1 MSARRGF
8 TLIELLV
15 VIAVIAAL
23 AGMSLA
29 GLSVLRRQSKV
40 ASTLDLMT
48 HVTTAVDAYLH
59 EYRRLG
65 NNPTTGIEFLQD
77 PWWHFHK
84 DQREHK
90 KQPLLDVKLERLVE
104 KTGPGSCKRPAA
116 VHTATHITDFF
127 GSTPGNVLSFTLVN
141 NNKGSGPNTAY
152 AHCII
157 LRSSAGTV
165 GDPKDD
171 LFYAYSADKASWR
184 KIKYDELVPF
194 GAELDPVVTLNP
206 VWVDPL
212 SY

>member
-1 MSARRGF
+1 MSPRRGF
-8 TLIELLV
+8 TLIELMI
-15 VIAVIAAL
+15 VIAIIAAL

-29 GLSVLRRQSKV
+29 VLSILRRQARI

-48 HVTTAVDAYLH
+48 HITTAVDAYLH

-65 NNPTTGIEFLQD
+65 NNPTSGIEFLQD
-77 PWWHFHK
+77 PWAHLYK
-84 DQREHK
+84 NPLKEK
-90 KQPLLDVKLERLVE
+90 KTPFIEIKSERLVQQL
-104 KTGPGSCKRPAA
+104 GPGACKRADAPQ
-116 VHTATHITDFF
+116 TATHFTDFF
-127 GSTPGNVLSFTLVN
+127 GNNAANVFSFTLFN

-157 LRSSAGTV
+157 LRSSAGTF

-184 KIKYDELVPF
+184 KLKYEDVAAF
-194 GAELDPVVTLNP
+194 GTELDPPVTIDLT
-206 VWVDPL
+206 WKDPL

>member
-8 TLIELLV
+8 TLIELLI

-29 GLSVLRRQSKV
+29 GLAVLRRQAKI

-65 NNPTTGIEFLQD
+65 NDPVTGIEFLRD

-84 DQREHK
+84 DLREHN
-90 KQPLLDVKLERLVE
+90 KQPLLEVKLERLVE
-104 KTGPGSCKRPAA
+104 KTGAGTCQRPQA

-127 GSTPGNVLSFTLVN
+127 GATPANVLSFTLAN
-141 NNKGSGPNTAY
+141 HNKGSGANTAY

-157 LRSSAGTV
+157 LRSSAGTLAE
-165 GDPKDD
+165 PKDD

-194 GAELDPVVTLNP
+194 GAELDPAVTLDP
-206 VWVDPL
+206 LWVDPL